1 MSADD
6 ISPEHGRLALFDQE
20 FKQLLDIFH
29 VQNAFS
35 LFFRKRC
42 APSRSQVK
50 GLVCADIEFI
60 RPEQLHILINHFLNQ
75 GNGIPVG
82 HIYRMVMHSVLK
94 TESLFKAARQFT
106 EMLEGPG
113 LQQLI
118 EMAECSDG
126 RHQFH
131 SSLIAVLIQFKH
143 FFRGHGS
150 LVPPQ
155 LGEITEQIC
164 MLHIELQLVH
174 LIEGK
179 DIHHFLHVFQSLNT
193 SSGSIMVKA
202 SVFHIRLVV
211 NCYMGKKSSALA
223 HNLTQ
228 CLNGPSKG
236 RQAAAAQECS
246 FFLNFQSI
254 VLLAQRSIHHQQ
266 DISLSKG
273 SSSDLYCH
281 SGPVEDFFLQLT
293 GIDNGSLRTGSI
305 HDYHGVHPEH

>member
-1 MSADD
+1 MAEITPVGIEHADSVMFSGKTAHPGDIYISSPDQINPEIPAAHTGTEILSRSHAVQDFRLSLRLIVPVSPVQADYFPGQLWIQFRMSADD

-174 LIEGK
+174 LIGYPP
-179 DIHHFLHVFQSLNT
+179 F
-193 SSGSIMVKA
+193 SSCFPESE
-202 SVFHIRLVV
+202 
-211 NCYMGKKSSALA
+211 Y
-223 HNLTQ
+223 
-228 CLNGPSKG
+228 
-236 RQAAAAQECS
+236 
-246 FFLNFQSI
+246 
-254 VLLAQRSIHHQQ
+254 VLW
-266 DISLSKG
+266 
-273 SSSDLYCH
+273 
-281 SGPVEDFFLQLT
+281 
-293 GIDNGSLRTGSI
+293 
-305 HDYHGVHPEH
+305 